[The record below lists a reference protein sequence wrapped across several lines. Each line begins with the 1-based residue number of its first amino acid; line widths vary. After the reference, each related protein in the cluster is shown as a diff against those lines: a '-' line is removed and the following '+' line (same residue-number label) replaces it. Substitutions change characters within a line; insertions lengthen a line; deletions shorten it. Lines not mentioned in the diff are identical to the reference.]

1 MPFDLLTK
9 AFSKKL
15 NLHESPLTE
24 EELLGKLNA
33 DFPALSELQQAE
45 QNQWITL
52 SKRVDEPATIDQ
64 INEALKTKTF
74 LITDSADASLADA
87 AVFSALYA
95 ALKEWKED
103 QVKAHRHIIRWADL
117 VQNLGLFEL
126 AAADK
131 IAVNY
136 DLDVPREI
144 KEKPKKEGDAKDAAA
159 AGGKKDAKK
168 DAKGA
173 AKDAAAAGK
182 KDAKDEAPKLKGKP
196 DPETLAALKAA
207 KEKKKKEKKPQAQAQ
222 PEAVVPN
229 PGMIDFRV
237 GHIQKAIKHPDAD
250 SLYVSTI
257 DMGDAEGPRTVCS
270 GLAGIIPLEDMQ
282 DRYIVCVAN
291 LKPVTMRGI
300 KSCAMV
306 LCASRENEDPSSK
319 EVEFVNPPKGAKPGD
334 KIFFETYDQVPEK
347 QLNPKKKIWEAC
359 QVGFTTNENKE
370 VVYKKDGE
378 PDRKLIVQDGTVLS
392 CNNFVGA
399 CVR

>member
-9 AFSKKL
+9 AFAKKL
-15 NLHESPLTE
+15 NLSESPLNE

-33 DFPALSELQQAE
+33 DFPALSEIQQAE

-52 SKRVDEPATIDQ
+52 SKRVDEPTTIDQ
-64 INEALKTKTF
+64 LNDALKSKTY
-74 LITDSADASLADA
+74 LITDSAQASLADA

-95 ALKEWKED
+95 TLKEWKED

-117 VQNLGLFEL
+117 IQNIGLFDL

-136 DLDVPREI
+136 NLEVPREI
-144 KEKPKKEGDAKDAAA
+144 KEKPKKDDKKDAGKDTKAA
-159 AGGKKDAKK
+159 AKGGKEAAKDAKK
-168 DAKGA
+168 DAP
-173 AKDAAAAGK
+173 
-182 KDAKDEAPKLKGKP
+182 KDEAPKFKGKP

-282 DRYIVCVAN
+282 DRYVVCVAN

-306 LCASRENEDPSSK
+306 LCASRENDDPHSK
-319 EVEFVNPPKGAKPGD
+319 EVEFVNPPKGAKAGE

-359 QVGFTTNENKE
+359 QAGFTTNENKE
-370 VVYKKDGE
+370 VIYKKEGE
-378 PDRKLIVQDGTVLS
+378 PDRKLIVKDGQVLS

>member
-9 AFSKKL
+9 AFAKKL
-15 NLHESPLTE
+15 NLSESPLTE

-33 DFPALSELQQAE
+33 DFPTLNELQQAE

-52 SKRVDEPATIDQ
+52 SKRVDEPSTIEQ
-64 INEALKTKTF
+64 LNEALKSKTY
-74 LITDSADASLADA
+74 LITESGWASLADA

-95 ALKEWKED
+95 SLKEWKED
-103 QVKAHRHIIRWADL
+103 QVKANRHIIRWADQI
-117 VQNLGLFEL
+117 QNIGLFEL
-126 AAADK
+126 ADSDK
-131 IAVNY
+131 IVVNHN
-136 DLDVPREI
+136 LEVPREI
-144 KEKPKKEGDAKDAAA
+144 KEKPKKDD
-159 AGGKKDAKK
+159 KKDAGKE
-168 DAKGA
+168 AKGGKA
-173 AKDAAAAGK
+173 AKEAPKEAAKEA
-182 KDAKDEAPKLKGKP
+182 AKDEAPKFKGKP

-222 PEAVVPN
+222 PEAVAPN

-306 LCASRENEDPSSK
+306 LCASRENEDPASK

-359 QVGFTTNENKE
+359 QAGFTTNENKE
-370 VVYKKDGE
+370 VIYKKEGE
-378 PDRKLIVQDGTVLS
+378 PDRKLIVKDGQVLS
-392 CNNFVGA
+392 CNSIAGA

>member
-74 LITDSADASLADA
+74 LITDSAEASLADA